1 MRILTGITVLISL
14 FFILPGCFEI
24 KDSLKNP
31 AAPVQS
37 GSLSVTVSWDE
48 NREAGV
54 NSAGGGYRVYYAN
67 SPNVSTTNNSNV
79 VQVPYV
85 SGPLAPATATIS
97 NLPAGDWYI
106 KVVAYSA
113 FNPHN
118 VTGGVK
124 SLASNEFKVTIQ

>member
-1 MRILTGITVLISL
+1 MRIIAGITVLIS
-14 FFILPGCFEI
+14 FFLILPGCFEI

-31 AAPVQS
+31 VTPTPS
-37 GSLSVTVSWDE
+37 GSLSVTVSWDK
-48 NREAGV
+48 NREVGV

-67 SPNVSTTNNSNV
+67 SPNVSTASNSNV

-85 SGPLAPATATIS
+85 SGPSAPITATIS

-113 FNPHN
+113 YNPHN

>member
-1 MRILTGITVLISL
+1 MRIIAGITVLIS
-14 FFILPGCFEI
+14 FFLILPGCFEI

-31 AAPVQS
+31 VTPTPS
-37 GSLSVTVSWDE
+37 GSLSVTVSWDK
-48 NREAGV
+48 NREVGV

-67 SPNVSTTNNSNV
+67 SPNVSTASNSNV

-85 SGPLAPATATIS
+85 SGPSAPITATII

-113 FNPHN
+113 YNPHN